1 MVLLAMIST
10 LEVAITGMLLAR
22 AMVAAQVG
30 KVAMYPP
37 PLTLRVNV
45 SFVGTMVTTLVTVKS
60 GALVAM
66 PRP

>member
-1 MVLLAMIST
+1 MVLLSMIST
-10 LEVAITGMLLAR
+10 LEVAIIGKLLAR

-30 KVAMYPP
+30 KATMYPP
-37 PLTLRVNV
+37 PLTLRVNI
-45 SFVGTMVTTLVTVKS
+45 SFVGTMVTTLVTVRS